1 MINQIRPFRHSVI
14 LAMSC
19 VMALPM
25 LGCEDPPPPESKK
38 KEPVQVDPGPPPATS
53 IEDLIAQYGID
64 ERVWMDERQAPQTDE
79 ERIGLLKFFDAFARG
94 RADQLKPYFGD
105 IEQEELA
112 HLEASGQLARL
123 STDIEGIEIRMGVT
137 NEGRAAVLGL
147 YELADRIEGQMWE
160 IVQQPETGGRYVL
173 VAGYAPL
180 GLSDALGRDAFEDW
194 YAAVQAEQEK
204 LAEDDLGMLAARGK
218 GVGAGTGGPDGM
230 PEDDESGGGG
240 GPGMR

>member
-1 MINQIRPFRHSVI
+1 
-14 LAMSC
+14 
-19 VMALPM
+19 
-25 LGCEDPPPPESKK
+25 
-38 KEPVQVDPGPPPATS
+38 
-53 IEDLIAQYGID
+53 
-64 ERVWMDERQAPQTDE
+64 
-79 ERIGLLKFFDAFARG
+79 
-94 RADQLKPYFGD
+94 
-105 IEQEELA
+105 
-112 HLEASGQLARL
+112 
-123 STDIEGIEIRMGVT
+123 
-137 NEGRAAVLGL
+137 VLGL

-173 VAGYAPL
+173 VAGYAPP